1 MDAIKMQGIVK
12 CFGPVRANDGIDFT
26 VEQQEIHCLLGENGT
41 GKSTLMNI
49 LFGLYHPDE
58 GEIFIHEK
66 KAEISNPNDAYALGI
81 GMVHQH
87 FMLVNQLT
95 VLENIIIGKEQGG
108 LFLDP
113 KKCEEKVSE
122 LINRFGFQIDLHEKV
137 VNLSVGMRQ
146 RVEILKTLYRGADI
160 IILDEPTAVLTPQE
174 VEELFKILRQ
184 LKKDGK
190 TIVFITHK
198 LNETM
203 SLSDRI
209 TVIRKGKVVFRCKT
223 ADTNEKELATQMVGR
238 SVETVVAKRGN
249 TSGKA
254 VLELKAV
261 RLQDKAQE
269 TVSLTVHA
277 GEILGIAGVDGNGQQ
292 ELEAMIVGNQKVKE
306 GSILIYGTPVEK
318 MSVKERKK
326 LGLGYIPSDRHKN
339 AMVSSFSI
347 AENFLLGYQDNP
359 EYCKRGFIRFDA
371 LRKDAKEQVER
382 FETRLAG
389 LDQEIGQLS
398 GGNQQKVIFGRETS
412 HDPGFMLVAQPV
424 RGLDI
429 GAIEKV
435 HKTLLELK
443 EQGKAILLISA
454 ELSEVMNL
462 SDRIAVLY
470 EGEGIR
476 LICKGLLPD
485 EGSYSDD
492 IHMLLL
498 AENSGT
504 APVVVQVDSGS
515 VSVNGFMTSVWGV
528 GDTVEPGR
536 CTLVDLEL
544 RGDSLDGN
552 GITEIAE
559 ITNIEASFE
568 VRDKNYNT
576 LAEFAITYTAAPGA

>member
-1 MDAIKMQGIVK
+1 MDAIRMQGIVK

-26 VEQQEIHCLLGENGT
+26 VEKQEIHCLLGENGT

-58 GEIFIHEK
+58 GEIYIHEK
-66 KAEISNPNDAYALGI
+66 KAAISNPNDAYALGI

-108 LFLDP
+108 LILDR
-113 KKCEEKVSE
+113 KASEEKVSQ
-122 LINRFGFQIDLHEKV
+122 LIERFGFQIDLHEKV

-184 LKKDGK
+184 LKEDGK

-209 TVIRKGKVVFRCKT
+209 TVIRKGKVVFRCNT

-238 SVETVVAKRGN
+238 SVETVVSQK
-249 TSGKA
+249 SGTVGAA
-254 VLELKAV
+254 VLEIQNI
-261 RLQDKAQE
+261 RLQDKARE

-292 ELEAMIVGNQKVKE
+292 ELEGMISGNQRVRE
-306 GSILIYGTPVEK
+306 GTILICGTPVEK
-318 MSVKERKK
+318 LPVRERKK
-326 LGLGYIPSDRHKN
+326 LGLGYIPSDRHRN
-339 AMVSSFSI
+339 AMVPSFSI
-347 AENFLLGYQDNP
+347 AENFLLGYQEEP
-359 EYCKRGFIRFDA
+359 EYCKRGFIRFEA
-371 LRKDAKEQVER
+371 LKKDARKQLEL
-382 FETRLAG
+382 FETKCAG
-389 LDQEIGQLS
+389 LDQQIGQLS

-412 HDPGFMLVAQPV
+412 HDPVFMLVAQPV

-443 EQGKAILLISA
+443 AQGKAILLISA

-470 EGEGIR
+470 EGEVSAEFENGTYTKEEI
-476 LICKGLLPD
+476 GL
-485 EGSYSDD
+485 
-492 IHMLLL
+492 
-498 AENSGT
+498 
-504 APVVVQVDSGS
+504 
-515 VSVNGFMTSVWGV
+515 FMTGKRA
-528 GDTVEPGR
+528 GGM
-536 CTLVDLEL
+536 
-544 RGDSLDGN
+544 G
-552 GITEIAE
+552 
-559 ITNIEASFE
+559 
-568 VRDKNYNT
+568 K
-576 LAEFAITYTAAPGA
+576 